1 MYLQCLWSE
10 QMKKILS
17 FLTVSKGILLAG
29 KNDIFMMKLKWDR
42 KFLTTDALKLKSAN
56 SEVMDIN
63 RNRDAAKVIVF
74 KDVASKKWF
83 FWRKD
88 ACKTYWNWK
97 MNCSILVF

>member
-63 RNRDAAKVIVF
+63 RNRDAAIPKSDFFEGKMHVKHIEIEKWIVL
-74 KDVASKKWF
+74 
-83 FWRKD
+83 
-88 ACKTYWNWK
+88 Y
-97 MNCSILVF
+97 